1 MLHTPTSVDEYL
13 DLIDQAIFEVED
25 VLACA
30 ADEGDED
37 WEFSDM
43 LPVYQQL
50 VDELKRLHEAVH
62 GRRHVYASGTD
73 LPFMV
78 IVRRHQARIPFSTLF
93 EALNR
98 THLTGISG

>member
-1 MLHTPTSVDEYL
+1 MLFTPTSINEYL

-25 VLACA
+25 VLMCA

-37 WEFSDM
+37 WEFSDL

-50 VDELKRLHEAVH
+50 VAELKRLHGAVQ
-62 GRRHVYASGTD
+62 GGRHVYANGTD
-73 LPFMV
+73 LPFMAL
-78 IVRRHQARIPFSTLF
+78 VRRHQERIPFSSLF

-98 THLTGISG
+98 THLAGIRE

>member
-37 WEFSDM
+37 WSS
-43 LPVYQQL
+43 PTCCRSTSSSWWS
-50 VDELKRLHEAVH
+50 LKRLHEAVH
-62 GRRHVYASGTD
+62 GRRHVYASGAD
-73 LPFMV
+73 LPFMA

-98 THLTGISG
+98 THHAGISG